1 METLR
6 LIMAVL
12 ALGSLWI
19 TFYLYIKGIKIKDF
33 KTANVALVI
42 CLALNVIRIIVEN
55 L

>member
-6 LIMAVL
+6 LIMAVF

-19 TFYLYIKGIKIKDF
+19 TFYLYIKGIKNKDF

-42 CLALNVIRIIVEN
+42 CLVLNVIRMIVEN